1 VITPA
6 EVRAIVEPS
15 VIALGCDLEDVE
27 IRVAGRRQIV
37 RVLIATDGGVN
48 LDTVAQVSRAVSE
61 ALDVADSKLGFG
73 AYVLEV
79 SSPGIDRPLTE
90 PRHFRRAINRRI
102 TATLRNGSSI
112 DGRIMSVDGQ
122 SVTLAVKQRERMI
135 ALADIESAKVHVEF
149 NQPKS
154 KQANADDSVG
164 DGGLLADSEFENVES
179 DGDSAYAA
187 ADEDAYAADD
197 HSESDDDDDDD
208 DEDDSESDDDDDNDD
223 DESDGEDHDDVESD
237 GEDHDDVESDGDDGD
252 DVDSAPAADDDN
264 DEDVDVNHNSG
275 TSTRSDIT
283 IASATVVGPHDTT
296 KGIL

>member
-1 VITPA
+1 MITPA

-61 ALDVADSKLGFG
+61 ALDAADSKLGFG

-102 TATLRNGSSI
+102 TATLRNGSSV
-112 DGRIMSVDGQ
+112 DGRILSVDGEL
-122 SVTLAVKQRERMI
+122 VTLAVKQRERTI

-149 NQPKS
+149 NQPKLN
-154 KQANADDSVG
+154 QANADDFVD
-164 DGGLLADSEFENVES
+164 DGVLLADSESENVDDDADNAS
-179 DGDSAYAA
+179 DD
-187 ADEDAYAADD
+187 DKAYAADD
-197 HSESDDDDDDD
+197 DVDESDDESDDDDSESDDGDDDDDDD
-208 DEDDSESDDDDDNDD
+208 SESGDESDDESDDDD
-223 DESDGEDHDDVESD
+223 
-237 GEDHDDVESDGDDGD
+237 
-252 DVDSAPAADDDN
+252 
-264 DEDVDVNHNSG
+264 EDVDANDNNGASK
-275 TSTRSDIT
+275 RDDIT
-283 IASATVVGPHDTT
+283 DASATVVAPHDTT